1 MNNISALDVI
11 GYVALFIF
19 SIGLIAVIPLVAKSK
34 GWLKGKGA
42 SNWRPSPATT
52 ATPPTGSSTVP
63 PAPAAPTTAPATSA
77 SNSSKKPGWFS
88 WGTLLKI
95 GGLILIILAGV
106 WAYHEITSRESG
118 GPFCSS
124 AARSGNAKGCYR
136 TPRSS
141 SSTKLTTQKSVAEIE
156 SERGSFCF
164 TGKKTPPWV
173 QIPEGGYDLKYST
186 VPASAEPVTQCA
198 YSPAKPGQNASG
210 SKYSCDGSRNAYW
223 FRAKAAKPD
232 SGEVCVRYR
241 FVLRT

>member
-1 MNNISALDVI
+1 MELEWLTAT
-11 GYVALFIF
+11 
-19 SIGLIAVIPLVAKSK
+19 LVAKIILSAIALLLAARLALRVFGRMAGSGKAKVKKVAEPSK
-34 GWLKGKGA
+34 PAPIQNEKVAAGAPKKWDWHTVLAPITWLVAIGTAAWVLWWFFTSTEVGKII
-42 SNWRPSPATT
+42 
-52 ATPPTGSSTVP
+52 TGS
-63 PAPAAPTTAPATSA
+63 
-77 SNSSKKPGWFS
+77 
-88 WGTLLKI
+88 GT
-95 GGLILIILAGV
+95 G
-106 WAYHEITSRESG
+106 R
-118 GPFCSS
+118 PFCSS
-124 AARSGNAKGCYR
+124 AALSGNAKGCYR

-141 SSTKLTTQKSVAEIE
+141 SSAKLTTQKSVAEIE

-164 TGKKTPPWV
+164 NGKKTPPWV

-210 SKYSCDGSRNAYW
+210 SKYSCDGAKNAYW